1 MATTSGY
8 FVNKTVS
15 TVSSPAVCYSGAY
28 TITRADENTATVSA
42 TLTFSGWLNSSSSK
56 LGTGI
61 KLTVYARFPSGAWK
75 SCVLKS
81 TSSSWSG
88 TTKHSASLTLTGSV
102 KSSKSTIE
110 FYVTRS
116 GSTYG
121 GNAGVFGSAKNP
133 KSYSASFPAYSDSS
147 SSSTSGGVAYI
158 KVNGAWKQAVP
169 YVKVNGVWKQ
179 AVPYVKVNGAW
190 KTT

>member
-1 MATTSGY
+1 MATTNGY
-8 FVNKTVS
+8 FVNNIAS
-15 TVSSPAVCYSGAY
+15 TVSSPTVRYSGEY

-61 KLTVYARFPSGAWK
+61 KLTVYARLPSGAWK

-81 TSSSWSG
+81 LNSSWSG

-102 KSSKSTIE
+102 KSSKSPIE

-121 GNAGVFGSAKNP
+121 GTAGVLGSAKSP
-133 KSYSASFPAYSDSS
+133 KSYSATFPAYSGSG